1 MVFLSFIGVC
11 LYVLFRFWVLGKSK
25 FVEVLLWF
33 VSIKSFLANYTLILS
48 ERESIWLA
56 FFKCIFVKKDKIWPH
71 LHFAYIHQHI
81 FFALC
86 IILRSVNND
95 LLNVCNCSHC
105 VHLHGW
111 LKLNNHNAKIGK
123 TLNCLAFSTLVSIL
137 KIWGL
142 NPCGKEFKKI
152 HEWKWDYIKRNNLKK
167 KGLSAIWHG

>member
-111 LKLNNHNAKIGK
+111 LKLNNHNCQ
-123 TLNCLAFSTLVSIL
+123 N
-137 KIWGL
+137 
-142 NPCGKEFKKI
+142 
-152 HEWKWDYIKRNNLKK
+152 WKNIKLFGFFNSSFNFENMRNQSVW
-167 KGLSAIWHG
+167 KGVQKNSWMKVRLH